1 MVEWIKPTGSI
12 AITDFKTKS
21 TQEITTV
28 LYREASGAGYLYASD
43 TATSGTTNTTAYLT
57 S

>member
-1 MVEWIKPTGSI
+1 MVEWLKSTGFI
-12 AITDFKTKS
+12 AITGFKTKS

-28 LYREASGAGYLYASD
+28 LYREAAGAAYLYASD
-43 TATSGTTNTTAYLT
+43 SATSGTTNTTAYLT